1 MKAIKR
7 INIVKTPLQE
17 LKTECIVAP
26 IHSGGI
32 GRMRQAVRAA
42 DKKGAV
48 PEGAAREGGR
58 RLMTVRL
65 LRRPAV
71 PRRRETAGLNPPML
85 IG

>member
-1 MKAIKR
+1 MTNERTAWGWGLASID
-7 INIVKTPLQE
+7 
-17 LKTECIVAP
+17 
-26 IHSGGI
+26 
-32 GRMRQAVRAA
+32 AA
-42 DKKGAV
+42 GNTLDVWYPQLTLGAV

>member
-1 MKAIKR
+1 M
-7 INIVKTPLQE
+7 
-17 LKTECIVAP
+17 
-26 IHSGGI
+26 
-32 GRMRQAVRAA
+32 
-42 DKKGAV
+42 

-71 PRRRETAGLNPPML
+71 PKRRETAGLNPPML